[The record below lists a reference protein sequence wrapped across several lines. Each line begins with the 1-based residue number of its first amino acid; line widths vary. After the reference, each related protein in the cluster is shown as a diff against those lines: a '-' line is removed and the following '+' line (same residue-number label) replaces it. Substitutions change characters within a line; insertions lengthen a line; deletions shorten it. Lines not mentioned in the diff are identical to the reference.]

1 MNEPYLLDGLLNNH
15 KSQLY
20 LLNVSFN
27 ESKRQK
33 LTDNSLTN
41 YNIYNNELR
50 KRKRQSTE
58 TLINNY
64 KKKLNINNH
73 MN

>member
-1 MNEPYLLDGLLNNH
+1 MNEPYLLDGLLNNY

-20 LLNVSFN
+20 VLNLSFS

-33 LTDNSLTN
+33 LTHNSSAN
-41 YNIYNNELR
+41 YNNELR
-50 KRKRQSTE
+50 KRKRQNSE

-64 KKKLNINNH
+64 KKKLNINN
-73 MN
+73 

>member
-1 MNEPYLLDGLLNNH
+1 MNEPYLLDGLLNNY
-15 KSQLY
+15 KSQLHV
-20 LLNVSFN
+20 LNLSFN

-33 LTDNSLTN
+33 ITHNSSAN

-50 KRKRQSTE
+50 KRKRQNSE

-64 KKKLNINNH
+64 KKKLNINN
-73 MN
+73 

>member
-1 MNEPYLLDGLLNNH
+1 MNEPYLLDGLLNNY

-20 LLNVSFN
+20 VLNISFN

-33 LTDNSLTN
+33 LTHNSSAN

-50 KRKRQSTE
+50 KRKRQNSE
-58 TLINNY
+58 TSINNY
-64 KKKLNINNH
+64 KKKLNINN
-73 MN
+73 